1 MISAY
6 KQKLNPIINT
16 IAFPFKWIHP
26 DLLSFGTLI
35 ISVPGYY
42 FLSQGESLLG
52 LLFILGAGFDAIDG
66 AVARMTGQSSKF
78 GGILD
83 ATIDR
88 VYEGIL
94 LLSIGVGELAP
105 WELLF
110 ALYITSISVSY
121 IKAKAEAA
129 TAESSLGTNRFS
141 VGVVE
146 RFERLAGITLGL
158 LLNGIFTADDNQILI
173 IALVLLTAGSAVTL
187 LWRGW
192 VIRGVTRTMR

>member
-1 MISAY
+1 MISTY
-6 KQKLNPIINT
+6 KQNLTPIVNT
-16 IAFPFKWIHP
+16 LAYPFKWIHP

-35 ISVPGYY
+35 ISLPGYY
-42 FLSQGESLLG
+42 FLSQGESLFG

-88 VYEGIL
+88 VYEGLL
-94 LLSIGVGELAP
+94 LLSIGVGGLAP

-129 TAESSLGTNRFS
+129 TAENSLSTNRFS
-141 VGVVE
+141 VGIVE
-146 RFERLAGITLGL
+146 RFERIAGITLGL
-158 LLNGIFTADDNQILI
+158 LLNGILTTDDNEILFI
-173 IALVLLTAGSAVTL
+173 TLILLTAGSAVTL

-192 VIRGVTRTMR
+192 VIHGVTRMMK